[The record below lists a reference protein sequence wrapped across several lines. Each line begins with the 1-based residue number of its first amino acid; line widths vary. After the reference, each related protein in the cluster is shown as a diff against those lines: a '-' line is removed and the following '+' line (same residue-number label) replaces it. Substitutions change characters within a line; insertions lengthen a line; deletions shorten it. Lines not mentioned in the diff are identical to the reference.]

1 MTSSLGG
8 STAGSYDERYILT
21 GPVLIPD
28 KLIYRR
34 RGDEEYYIKFSA
46 EEIEKICKKALMNGT
61 LMRNDIQH
69 SGQMVD
75 GVELLEVYLKDDH
88 KGLQFDVPNGSL
100 IVSYHISNPDIW
112 EKAKKGD
119 IQGFSLAG
127 CFDMQEDEEAEL
139 SSILSMLRKVKN
151 IKM

>member
-1 MTSSLGG
+1 M
-8 STAGSYDERYILT
+8 
-21 GPVLIPD
+21 LIPD

-127 CFDMQEDEEAEL
+127 CFDMVEEQMNICDSLEDEEAEL